1 MNDKEIMSRITEL
14 IDTEHELRSQLQRG
28 DLSSEQ
34 ERERLRSTEEALDQ
48 CWDLLRQ
55 RRAKREYGESVDDAT
70 ARPVSEVEGYQQL
83 SSGSGSLFPLG
94 QSGVSQFGLA
104 QVGSNATSEQ
114 RSIVRIARFAKGDG
128 VAYGV
133 VEGETGQPQTIAE
146 LYGHPFG
153 VDPAGVRFTGN
164 RYPLAEVR
172 LLAPVLPSKVV
183 AVGKN
188 YAEHVKEMGG
198 TELPPEPV
206 LFLKPS
212 TSVTGPGD
220 RIAYPVK
227 NTDRVDYE
235 GELAVIIGR
244 LCRDV
249 PRERAADVIFGY
261 ACANDVTARDL
272 QLKDGQW
279 TRAKGFDTFCP
290 LGPWMETGTDPAD
303 LGITTTVNGS
313 VKQHAR
319 TSELLWDVPS
329 LVEYVSSV
337 MTLLPGDVLLTGTP
351 EGVGPLTDG
360 DEVSVTVESIGTLT
374 NRVVIRD

>member
-1 MNDKEIMSRITEL
+1 
-14 IDTEHELRSQLQRG
+14 
-28 DLSSEQ
+28 
-34 ERERLRSTEEALDQ
+34 
-48 CWDLLRQ
+48 
-55 RRAKREYGESVDDAT
+55 
-70 ARPVSEVEGYQQL
+70 
-83 SSGSGSLFPLG
+83 
-94 QSGVSQFGLA
+94 
-104 QVGSNATSEQ
+104 
-114 RSIVRIARFAKGDG
+114 VRIARFAKGDG

-133 VEGETGQPQTIAE
+133 VEGESGTGQAIAE
-146 LYGHPFG
+146 LFGHPFG
-153 VDPAGVRFTGN
+153 IDPAGVRLTGE

-188 YAEHVKEMGG
+188 YAGHAREMGS
-198 TELPPEPV
+198 EPPEEPV

-227 NTDRVDYE
+227 ITDRVDYE

-249 PRERAADVIFGY
+249 PKERAEDVIFGY
-261 ACANDVTARDL
+261 TCANDVTARDL
-272 QLKDGQW
+272 QARDGQW

-290 LGPWMETGTDPAD
+290 LGPWMETGTNPAD
-303 LGITTTVNGS
+303 LGITTTVNGD
-313 VKQHAR
+313 VRQHAR

-329 LVEYVSSV
+329 LIAYVSSV

-360 DEVSVTVESIGTLT
+360 DEVAVTVESIGTLT
-374 NRVVIRD
+374 NRVELRA

>member
-1 MNDKEIMSRITEL
+1 
-14 IDTEHELRSQLQRG
+14 
-28 DLSSEQ
+28 
-34 ERERLRSTEEALDQ
+34 
-48 CWDLLRQ
+48 
-55 RRAKREYGESVDDAT
+55 
-70 ARPVSEVEGYQQL
+70 
-83 SSGSGSLFPLG
+83 
-94 QSGVSQFGLA
+94 
-104 QVGSNATSEQ
+104 
-114 RSIVRIARFAKGDG
+114 VRIARFAKGDG

-133 VEGETGQPQTIAE
+133 VEGEAAQTIAE

-153 VDPAGVRFTGN
+153 IDPSGVRLTGQ

-188 YAEHVKEMGG
+188 YAEHVREMGS
-198 TELPPEPV
+198 ELPAEPV

-227 NTDRVDYE
+227 LTDRVDYE

-249 PRERAADVIFGY
+249 PKERAYDVIFGY
-261 ACANDVTARDL
+261 TCANDVTARDL

-290 LGPWMETGTDPAD
+290 LGPWMETATDPSD
-303 LGITTTVNGS
+303 LGITTTVNGE
-313 VKQHAR
+313 VRQHAR
-319 TSELLWDVPS
+319 TRELLWDVPS
-329 LVEYVSSV
+329 LIEYISSV

-374 NRVVIRD
+374 NKVVIRD

>member
-1 MNDKEIMSRITEL
+1 M
-14 IDTEHELRSQLQRG
+14 
-28 DLSSEQ
+28 
-34 ERERLRSTEEALDQ
+34 
-48 CWDLLRQ
+48 
-55 RRAKREYGESVDDAT
+55 
-70 ARPVSEVEGYQQL
+70 
-83 SSGSGSLFPLG
+83 
-94 QSGVSQFGLA
+94 
-104 QVGSNATSEQ
+104 
-114 RSIVRIARFAKGDG
+114 RIARFAKGDG

-133 VEGETGQPQTIAE
+133 VEGEAAQTIAE

-153 VDPAGVRFTGN
+153 IDPSGVRLTGQ

-188 YAEHVKEMGG
+188 YAEHVREMGS
-198 TELPPEPV
+198 ELPAEPV

-227 NTDRVDYE
+227 LTDRVDYE

-249 PRERAADVIFGY
+249 PKERAYDVIFGY
-261 ACANDVTARDL
+261 TCANDVTARDL

-290 LGPWMETGTDPAD
+290 LGPWMETATDPSD
-303 LGITTTVNGS
+303 LGITTTVNGE
-313 VKQHAR
+313 VRQHAR
-319 TSELLWDVPS
+319 TRELLWDVPS
-329 LVEYVSSV
+329 LIEHVSAV

-374 NRVVIRD
+374 NKVVIRD

>member
-1 MNDKEIMSRITEL
+1 
-14 IDTEHELRSQLQRG
+14 
-28 DLSSEQ
+28 
-34 ERERLRSTEEALDQ
+34 
-48 CWDLLRQ
+48 
-55 RRAKREYGESVDDAT
+55 
-70 ARPVSEVEGYQQL
+70 
-83 SSGSGSLFPLG
+83 
-94 QSGVSQFGLA
+94 
-104 QVGSNATSEQ
+104 
-114 RSIVRIARFAKGDG
+114 VRIARFAKGDG

-133 VEGETGQPQTIAE
+133 VEQAGESGQAETIAE
-146 LYGHPFG
+146 LHGHPFG
-153 VDPAGVRFTGN
+153 IDPAGVRFTGQ

-198 TELPPEPV
+198 NPREEEPV

-227 NTDRVDYE
+227 LTDRVDYE
-235 GELAVIIGR
+235 GELAVVIGR

-249 PRERAADVIFGY
+249 PKERAEEVIFGY
-261 ACANDVTARDL
+261 TCANDVTARDL
-272 QLKDGQW
+272 QARDGQW

-290 LGPWMETGTDPAD
+290 LGPWMETGTDPSD
-303 LGITTTVNGS
+303 LGITTAVNGE
-313 VKQHAR
+313 VRQHAR

-329 LVEYVSSV
+329 LIEYVSSV
-337 MTLLPGDVLLTGTP
+337 MTLLPGDVMLTGTP

-360 DEVSVTVESIGTLT
+360 DEVAVTIESIGTLT
-374 NRVVIRD
+374 NKVVIRD

>member
-1 MNDKEIMSRITEL
+1 
-14 IDTEHELRSQLQRG
+14 
-28 DLSSEQ
+28 
-34 ERERLRSTEEALDQ
+34 
-48 CWDLLRQ
+48 
-55 RRAKREYGESVDDAT
+55 
-70 ARPVSEVEGYQQL
+70 
-83 SSGSGSLFPLG
+83 
-94 QSGVSQFGLA
+94 
-104 QVGSNATSEQ
+104 
-114 RSIVRIARFAKGDG
+114 VRIARFAKGDG

-133 VEGETGQPQTIAE
+133 VEGESGQALTIAE
-146 LYGHPFG
+146 LHGHPFG
-153 VDPAGVRFTGN
+153 IDPAGVRYTGS

-183 AVGKN
+183 AVGRN
-188 YAEHVKEMGG
+188 YAEHVKEMHKLYAMGD
-198 TELPPEPV
+198 ELPAEPI

-227 NTDRVDYE
+227 LTDRVDYE

-249 PRERAADVIFGY
+249 PKERAADVIFGY
-261 ACANDVTARDL
+261 TCANDVTARDI
-272 QLKDGQW
+272 QARDGQW

-303 LGITTTVNGS
+303 LGITTTVNGN
-313 VKQHAR
+313 VRQHAR
-319 TSELLWDVPS
+319 TSELLWNVPS
-329 LVEYVSSV
+329 LIEYVSSV

-360 DEVSVTVESIGTLT
+360 DEVSVTIESIGTLT